1 MTKEELKT
9 LFEDVMTNMS
19 SLLLECK
26 IKQPSITRFTHS
38 PAKYA
43 EFETVLT
50 WTQRDLK
57 EAVNNYSYIRNQR
70 GIDVWQRLEQLDKFH
85 PYIKILERTK
95 KNVRR
100 VWMQR
105 PRFK

>member
-1 MTKEELKT
+1 
-9 LFEDVMTNMS
+9 MS

-26 IKQPSITRFTHS
+26 IKQASITRFVYS

-43 EFETVLT
+43 EFDKALS
-50 WTQRDLK
+50 WIQKDLRDALGK
-57 EAVNNYSYIRNQR
+57 YSYIRNQR
-70 GIDVWQRLEQLDKFH
+70 GIDVWKRLEQLDKFH
-85 PYIKILERTK
+85 PDMKMLEKTK

-100 VWMQR
+100 IWTGR